1 MCLCNLQPANCSAR
15 NPCGISWI
23 LKKTTR
29 DKNENCHI
37 TSCILCVLCVFL
49 ERPTFVLG
57 CCLRWLLDSLFVLP
71 QGGKFCINSASR
83 LRAARGKWPTCSGKL
98 ATCNLQRATR
108 NSSHFLS
115 TIHRYTYAKI
125 YAAQLKPQHLNRLIR
140 FNRCNRFNFIYF
152 IQRALCNTS
161 CARGQQRFP
170 VPPEIE
176 ANVNETERFLFS
188 VSFFFNFSDA

>member
-1 MCLCNLQPANCSAR
+1 M
-15 NPCGISWI
+15 
-23 LKKTTR
+23 T
-29 DKNENCHI
+29 
-37 TSCILCVLCVFL
+37 
-49 ERPTFVLG
+49 
-57 CCLRWLLDSLFVLP
+57 
-71 QGGKFCINSASR
+71 
-83 LRAARGKWPTCSGKL
+83 
-98 ATCNLQRATR
+98 NLQRETCNVQRETCNGQRATY

-161 CARGQQRFP
+161 CARGQQRLP

-176 ANVNETERFLFS
+176 ANETERFLFFS
-188 VSFFFNFSDA
+188 FFNFSDA